1 MKKNIY
7 TPFLLMLLAAS
18 AALAAC
24 GDSGAK
30 TPTADTSPV
39 KDPAETVVTEDPDLL
54 KDTVPELDFGGAPF
68 RTIQQNPGRYGFYVG
83 EETGDLVADALYKR
97 IQNVEERLNI
107 DVLET
112 ECILWNEVSDRLHQ
126 SVMAGGDDYDLVL
139 NQIFRSGS
147 DAIGGYLYDWNQ
159 IPYVTLSQPWYTKS
173 IQDASI
179 GERLYMIESDLSTGY
194 LNQTWFILFNKT
206 IANNM
211 DMEDLYTVVDEGR
224 WTADYL
230 YRIGVDL
237 YQDVNGNSKADEG
250 DVFGF
255 ATSKVDDC
263 MIAALYYAMEGRMV
277 ELNDDAT
284 EAVHV
289 IQNEKNVE
297 RLGKVADLL
306 FEMPNVYNGL
316 EIGSTER
323 LPRFVSGEFVFVT
336 SQVQVLISDELR
348 NCEDE
353 YGVLPLPKFDEA
365 QTEYY
370 TLVDGGADILTVP
383 ATAQNPEMIGAAI
396 EIMSAYSY
404 NHVVPTYIDIGLEQ
418 KGTRDEES
426 VQMLRQILDSRVID
440 FGYLYD
446 TASGWC
452 MKLDE
457 IMSKKESIAS
467 KIEKNY
473 KRVNKYYEN
482 LFETFY
488 SDLE

>member
-1 MKKNIY
+1 MKNRVY
-7 TPFLLMLLAAS
+7 ASFLLMLLAAS
-18 AALAAC
+18 AAMASC
-24 GDSGAK
+24 GDSAK
-30 TPTADTSPV
+30 TPAVDTAPASDT
-39 KDPAETVVTEDPDLL
+39 AAVVTEDPDLV

-112 ECILWNEVSDRLHQ
+112 ECILWNEVSDKLKQ

-147 DAIGGYLYDWNQ
+147 DATQGYLYDWNQ
-159 IPYVTLSQPWYTKS
+159 IPHISLSQPWYTKS
-173 IQDASI
+173 IQDASV
-179 GERLYMIESDLSTGY
+179 GERLYMIESDLSTSY

-211 DMEDLYTVVDEGR
+211 DLEDLYTVVDEGK

-230 YRIGVDL
+230 YKTASDL

-263 MIAALYYAMEGRMV
+263 MIAAVYYAMEGRMV
-277 ELNDDAT
+277 ELSEDAMSV
-284 EAVHV
+284 VHV
-289 IQNEKNVE
+289 IQDEKNVA
-297 RLGKVADLL
+297 RLGKVSEML
-306 FEMPNVYNGL
+306 FEMPNIYNGL
-316 EIGSTER
+316 TVGSTER
-323 LPRFVSGEFVFVT
+323 LPRFTSGEFVFVT
-336 SQVQVLISDELR
+336 SQIQVLMSDELR

-383 ATAQNPEMIGAAI
+383 ATAQNLEMIGAAV
-396 EIMSAYSY
+396 EIMSAFSY

-426 VQMLRQILDSRVID
+426 VKMLRQILDSRVID

-446 TASGWC
+446 TSSGWC

-457 IMSKKESIAS
+457 IMAKKDSIAS

-473 KRVNKYYEN
+473 KRVDKYYAN
-482 LFETFY
+482 LLETFY
-488 SDLE
+488 SDVE